1 MTVRT
6 PAARPHARRLVAGV
20 ASGLLAMTCAFADDS
35 AADANDPAVV
45 PYRPSVSTPA
55 QLSAPGW
62 VELEAG
68 GLEARGPDRGASRAS
83 LPYTVKLAFT
93 PDWGVRIGG
102 DAWVRQ
108 RVGGASRAGAG
119 DSGIVLKRRFA
130 LDDDHALGLEG
141 GVVIPTGRS
150 GLHAG
155 SGQPDYGVNGIYS
168 GDLGPWHVDA
178 NLAATR
184 LGAVEPGASR
194 TQWLYALAVSHALGE
209 RLGIVG
215 EVSGTRRSG
224 ADSARQVL
232 AALSY
237 AVAPRLVLDAGAARS
252 LGGGTRVWQAF
263 AGFTWTAWHLF

>member
-1 MTVRT
+1 MSRGGARRARVASTLAAAFFVACAVLPA
-6 PAARPHARRLVAGV
+6 PAAHAAEP
-20 ASGLLAMTCAFADDS
+20 ADP
-35 AADANDPAVV
+35 DAPQAV
-45 PYRPSVSTPA
+45 PYRPSVSAPA
-55 QLSAPGW
+55 ALSAPGW
-62 VELEAG
+62 IEVEG
-68 GLEARGPDRGASRAS
+68 GLTHARDGDARALS
-83 LPYTVKLAFT
+83 VPYTLKLAFT